1 MMPND
6 PNREEADRSKS
17 RPFPWRC
24 ARCRQITVNPEV
36 IAYHCEVPYEGRV
49 HAVVVPQLTVPRCRN
64 CGELAFG
71 NDASD
76 QISEAVRRHLGLL
89 TAEQIRQARQ
99 TLGLTIPEL
108 DARLG
113 VGPDSIADYEHS
125 LKIQSR
131 ALDRYLRA
139 FFAVPQL
146 RAVLSDTAEEPR
158 FGNLVV
164 T

>member
-1 MMPND
+1 MTPSNL
-6 PNREEADRSKS
+6 PREEKNGRKP

-24 ARCRQITVNPEV
+24 ARCRQKEVNPTV
-36 IAYHCEVPYEGRV
+36 MAYSVAVPYEGTV
-49 HAVVVPQLTVPRCRN
+49 HTVEVPQLRVPRCRN

-71 NDASD
+71 NEASD

-89 TAEQIRQARQ
+89 TAAQLRQGREA
-99 TLGLTIPEL
+99 LGLSIEEF
-108 DARLG
+108 DVRLG
-113 VGPDSIADYEHS
+113 LCPESVADYENN

-146 RAVLSDTAEEPR
+146 RDVLSDTAREPR
-158 FGNLVV
+158 FGGLVIV
-164 T
+164 